1 MAKTMNSRNISAAR
15 KMTTTAIM
23 AAIAVILQY
32 VEFPVPI
39 MPGFIKLDFSD
50 LPALL
55 SSFALGP
62 WYGALVELLKNL
74 IHLPATQSMG
84 VGELSNFILGA
95 LFVIPAGFIY
105 QRNRSRKNALI
116 GSVVGA
122 VLMAGLSFVTNYFVV
137 YPVYMNFMPEEAIVA
152 AYHAIL
158 PSVTSLAQALVIFNI
173 PFTFVKGM
181 LDVVLTFVIYKHV
194 SPIILGVHN
203 EK

>member
-105 QRNRSRKNALI
+105 QRKRSRKNALI

-194 SPIILGVHN
+194 SPIILGTHS

>member
-105 QRNRSRKNALI
+105 QRKRSRKNALI

-181 LDVVLTFVIYKHV
+181 LDVVLTFIIYKHV

>member
-95 LFVIPAGFIY
+95 LFVIPAGIIY
-105 QRNRSRKNALI
+105 QRKRSRKNALI

>member
-181 LDVVLTFVIYKHV
+181 LDVVLTFIIYKHV